1 MGKQTSKDAMLEKLK
16 RAVPG
21 TTSIENCE
29 KLEYCFTRKIRYCRD
44 IKSVCIR
51 CYERGDVIG
60 GLAFPFGI
68 KIKGKDPIMIYR
80 FGQSDRYMTAIEG
93 KGFDDVITKFEKEP
107 VVREITEK
115 TKFIRNEKK
124 EFEDNQKIEAFKRS
138 KADVLIVHR
147 NKLGEYE
154 DIDKKLIEVAKEKER
169 ETGVKI
175 KIIDD
180 EEIVKNVYI
189 FGITNE
195 KLVRILE
202 IDVKTMFDADERL
215 LIFVFAG
222 EFMGIYKGVLTI
234 GSLEDDINEND
245 IEKDRL
251 KKYFMEKYGEGLCF
265 ICKEKVE
272 RIKDDDH

>member
-1 MGKQTSKDAMLEKLK
+1 MVKQTSKDAMLEKLK

-21 TTSIENCE
+21 TTSIESCE
-29 KLEYCFTRKIRYCRD
+29 GLEYCFTRKIRMCMD

-51 CYERGDVIG
+51 CYERGEVIG

-68 KIKGKDPIMIYR
+68 KIKGKNPIMIYR
-80 FGQSDRYMTAIEG
+80 FGQSERYMTAIEG

-107 VVREITEK
+107 IVKEITER

-124 EFEDNQKIEAFKRS
+124 EFEDNQKIEAFRRS
-138 KADVLIVHR
+138 KADMLVIQK

-154 DIDKKLIEVAKEKER
+154 NIEKRLIEVAKEKER

-175 KIIDD
+175 RIVDRD
-180 EEIVKNVYI
+180 EIVKNVYL

-202 IDVKTMFDADERL
+202 IDAKTMFDADERL
-215 LIFVFAG
+215 FIFVFPG
-222 EFMGIYKGVLTI
+222 EFMGNYKGALTI

-251 KKYFMEKYGEGLCF
+251 KKWLMEKYGEGLCF
-265 ICKEKVE
+265 ICKEKLE
-272 RIKDDDH
+272 RIKDEDH